1 MILTSAIKCRI
12 SPTGGGMCMKGGIYA
27 DEKCQICGGTLKD
40 TGRFLACTKHPKCRA
55 TRYKVIFGAI
65 TKRFKSYD
73 DADRFLT
80 GIRFKTDENTF
91 DERDYR
97 KGNPL
102 GFSNMAQKW
111 LSFHAEEVRPGSRK
125 NLVSHIRHAEGFFG
139 NMNVKDI
146 RYGNLED
153 FIHSL
158 SLSGKSKHNILSTIH
173 SLFAWMK
180 KRQEI
185 SELPDFPEI
194 SFELGYRRTVDKE
207 TQQAIIEEVGRICS
221 NRRVYLGIKW
231 LATYISLRPGEL
243 IKLTEGNIDTGNGYL
258 YIPASDSKTEYKA
271 IPLIPE
277 DVEILKAIPLT
288 FPATPFFR
296 HGAGIKGVADN
307 APFGIKYFYK
317 WWVKACS
324 NLGIDGVDLY
334 GGTRHSSVRALRKY
348 RSPEEI
354 KRAAMSETNKAF
366 ERYMGKDTDDD
377 LRSVYTQSA
386 KVISLD
392 KIDKEL
398 TMAKTT

>member
-1 MILTSAIKCRI
+1 MSRYAYPFCR
-12 SPTGGGMCMKGGIYA
+12 S
-27 DEKCQICGGTLKD
+27 DLSRTLPAVAVPHNARARNASQ
-40 TGRFLACTKHPKCRA
+40 GRKN
-55 TRYKVIFGAI
+55 
-65 TKRFKSYD
+65 
-73 DADRFLT
+73 
-80 GIRFKTDENTF
+80 ENTF

-102 GFSNMAQKW
+102 GFSNMSKKW

-125 NLVSHIRHAEGFFG
+125 NLFSHIRYAQGFFE
-139 NMNVKDI
+139 NMNVKDV

-153 FIHSL
+153 FVHSL
-158 SLSGKSKHNILSTIH
+158 SLSDKSKHNILSTVH
-173 SLFAWMK
+173 SFFVWMK

-185 SELPDFPEI
+185 SELPDFPEV
-194 SFELGYRRTVDKE
+194 SFELGYRRTVSKE

-277 DVEILKAIPLT
+277 DVEVLRAIPLT

-324 NLGIDGVDLY
+324 NLNIEGVDLY

-377 LRSVYTQSA
+377 LRSVYSQSA
-386 KVISLD
+386 RIISVDNHGNKL
-392 KIDKEL
+392 IRNN
-398 TMAKTT
+398 